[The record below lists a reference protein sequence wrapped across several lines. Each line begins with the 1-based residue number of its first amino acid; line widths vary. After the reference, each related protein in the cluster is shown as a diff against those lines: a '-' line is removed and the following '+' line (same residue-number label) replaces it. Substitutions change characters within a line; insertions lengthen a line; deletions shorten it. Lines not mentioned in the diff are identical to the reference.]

1 MANFSL
7 TKRHCIT
14 ILPVYM
20 TDNQNLKTNKS
31 IAVVTGANG
40 FVGSH
45 MADFLLKKGYIVR
58 CIIRK
63 TSNTKWLDDKNVEL
77 YRCGLTDVEELKK
90 VVEDADYVYHIAGVV
105 KAFAPEGFVR
115 GNMNMTQNVLE
126 ACLTAKNLKRVMV
139 TSSMAAT
146 GPAPKGGELDETSP
160 LKPKEPYGTSKVAQ
174 EEVAKK
180 YMDRM
185 SVVIVRPPGVYGPRD
200 TEIFAFFKAVNGGIK
215 PKMGF
220 GIKELSLVH
229 VNDLVN
235 GMYLANTHKNG
246 HNEIF
251 FLGSEEKYNWHQLGD
266 LAAEVIGKKA
276 ISVVIP
282 KFLLYTIGA
291 VGSLREKWFK
301 SDVDLNWVRAKR
313 ITEPSW
319 FCSSKKAVEQI
330 GYKQQMAIRDGFEE
344 TVAWYREKEWL

>member
-1 MANFSL
+1 
-7 TKRHCIT
+7 
-14 ILPVYM
+14 M
-20 TDNQNLKTNKS
+20 TDNQDVKTLKP

-45 MADFLLKKGYIVR
+45 MVDFLLKKGYIVR

-63 TSNTKWLDDKNVEL
+63 TSNTQWLDGKDVEL
-77 YRCGLTDVEELKK
+77 YHCGLGDITELKK
-90 VVEDADYVYHIAGVV
+90 VIEDAHYVYHIAGVV
-105 KAFAPEGFVR
+105 KAFAPEGFMK
-115 GNMNMTQNVLE
+115 GNVSMTENILE
-126 ACLTAKNLKRVMV
+126 ACLGAKQLKRVLV

-146 GPAPKGGELDETSP
+146 GPASKGGEIDETSP
-160 LKPKEPYGTSKVAQ
+160 LNSKEPYGHSKVAQ
-174 EEVAKK
+174 EKVAKK
-180 YMDRM
+180 YMDRL
-185 SVVIVRPPGVYGPRD
+185 SVVIVRPPGVYGERD

-220 GIKELSLVH
+220 GTKELSLVH

-235 GMYLANTHKNG
+235 GMYLANTKPNG

-266 LAAEVIGKKA
+266 LAAEVMKKKA
-276 ISVVIP
+276 FSVVIP
-282 KFLLYTIGA
+282 KFVLYILGA

-301 SDVDLNWVRAKR
+301 SDVDLNWDRAKR

-319 FCSSKKAVEQI
+319 YCSSKKAVDKL
-330 GYKQQMAIRDGFEE
+330 GYKQQMSIRKGFED
-344 TVAWYREKEWL
+344 TIAWYRAQKWL